1 LVSLD
6 KIAIDMEDMIRRTVG
21 PAIQLELK
29 LADGDWRVMC
39 DPNQMESALLNLCIN
54 ARDAMPDGGW
64 LTISTAEIVLAA
76 GDVSNFEEA
85 LPGRYTAISVSDTGS
100 GMAPEFVEHVFNRF
114 ILPSRLDRG
123 PGSD

>member
-1 LVSLD
+1 MGGWWCNSTG
-6 KIAIDMEDMIRRTVG
+6 R
-21 PAIQLELK
+21 P
-29 LADGDWRVMC
+29 GDWRVMC

-100 GMAPEFVEHVFNRF
+100 GCA
-114 ILPSRLDRG
+114 RG
-123 PGSD
+123 RRACL